1 MPARESCATLA
12 RIFGEIPMNRR
23 AWRTLLL
30 RLFVLLF
37 LAGSVPAQ
45 TGNRPIRI
53 AVDLRDA
60 TKYIFHATIEFP
72 VKAGALTLVYPKWIP
87 GDHAPTGPIVDLTG
101 LKFSAGGK
109 EIAWLRDDVDMYAF
123 HCDVPAGVET
133 LEVSLDYLSPNTVQS
148 MPENPAATSQL
159 AVLNWNLVLL
169 YPQGSK
175 SDDLTYE
182 ARLRLPAGW
191 KYGTALPIARDSAD
205 KIEFQPASLTTL
217 VDSPVIAGAY
227 LRTIELSKGQ
237 QPEHRIHIAADSAAA
252 NEATPEQVQHLR
264 QLVAETG
271 ALFGARHYRRYDFL
285 LSLTDNMH
293 SDGVEHHESSDNRVG
308 ERMLR
313 DPLVFETQMDL
324 LPHEYF
330 HSWNGKYRRPEGL
343 ATPDYQAPMKGDLLW
358 VYEGLT
364 EYYGTMLAARSGFW
378 TPEGLRETLA
388 SQAAYLNGRPG
399 RSWRNLQDTAIA
411 AQFLYGARQEGSSWR
426 RGVDYYEESTL
437 IWLEADT
444 IIRRETQGKKSL
456 DDFCKKFQGGQ
467 NTPPKVVPYTFE
479 DVVAAMQEIAPY
491 DWRAFFTERLNAHGP
506 GAPLGGLENGGWRL
520 VFSETMNEHQRAE
533 EVIGRATDVQF
544 SLGMIMH
551 DPGSENSDE
560 VGDVIA
566 GSPAAQAGI
575 VSGMRLVAVNSR
587 RWTPEILREVIRR
600 AKGGS
605 EPIELLVENEEY
617 FHTYRVDYHGGERYP
632 HLERN
637 GKADLLSEI
646 ARMKAPAVPAT
657 RD

>member
-1 MPARESCATLA
+1 
-12 RIFGEIPMNRR
+12 MNRR
-23 AWRTLLL
+23 TWCTLFLRLLL
-30 RLFVLLF
+30 MLFF
-37 LAGSVPAQ
+37 ASSVPAQ
-45 TGNRPIRI
+45 TGSKPIRI

-60 TKYIFHATIEFP
+60 TKYVFHATLEFP
-72 VKAGALTLVYPKWIP
+72 VKTGALTLVYPKWIP

-101 LKFSAGGK
+101 LKFRAGGK
-109 EIAWLRDDVDMYAF
+109 EIAWMRDDVDMYAF

-133 LEVSLDYLSPNTVQS
+133 LEISLDYLSPNTVQS
-148 MPENPAATSQL
+148 VTENPAATSQL

-169 YPQGSK
+169 YPPGSK

-191 KYGTALPIARDSAD
+191 KYGTALPIAKDSAGE
-205 KIEFQPASLTTL
+205 IEFQPVSLTML
-217 VDSPVIAGAY
+217 VDSPVITGAY

-252 NEATPEQVQHLR
+252 NEATPDQVQHLR

-293 SDGVEHHESSDNRVG
+293 SDGLEHHESSDNRVG

-324 LPHEYF
+324 LPHEFF
-330 HSWNGKYRRPEGL
+330 HSWNGKYRRPVGL

-388 SQAAYLNGRPG
+388 SQAAYLNERPG

-411 AQFLYGARQEGSSWR
+411 AQLLYGARQEGSSWR
-426 RGVDYYEESTL
+426 RPVDYYEESTL

-444 IIRRETQGKKSL
+444 IIRRETQGERSL
-456 DDFCKKFQGGQ
+456 DDFCKKFHGGQ
-467 NTPPKVVPYTFE
+467 NTLPKVAPYTFE
-479 DVVAAMQEIAPY
+479 DVVAAMQEITPY
-491 DWRAFFTERLNAHGP
+491 GWRVFFAERLNSHGP
-506 GAPLGGLENGGWRL
+506 GAPLGGLENSGWRL
-520 VFSETMNEHQRAE
+520 VFNETMNEHQRAE
-533 EVIGRATDVQF
+533 EVVGRATDVQF
-544 SLGMIMH
+544 SLGMIVH

-575 VSGMRLVAVNSR
+575 APGMRLIAVNGR
-587 RWTPEILREVIRR
+587 RWTPEILREAIRR
-600 AKGGS
+600 AKRGS

-617 FHTYRVDYHGGERYP
+617 FHNYRIDYHGGERYP

-646 ARMKAPAVPAT
+646 ARMKAPAVSAAK
-657 RD
+657 D

>member
-1 MPARESCATLA
+1 
-12 RIFGEIPMNRR
+12 MNRR
-23 AWRTLLL
+23 AWCALLL
-30 RLFVLLF
+30 QLFVLLF

-45 TGNRPIRI
+45 TGNKPIRI

-60 TKYIFHATIEFP
+60 TKYIFHATLEFP
-72 VKAGALTLVYPKWIP
+72 VKSGALTLVYPKWIP
-87 GDHAPTGPIVDLTG
+87 GDHAPTGPIQDLTG
-101 LKFSAGGK
+101 LKFHGGGK
-109 EIAWLRDDVDMYAF
+109 EIAWVRDDVDMYAF

-133 LEVSLDYLSPNTVQS
+133 LEVSLDYLSPNTAQS
-148 MPENPAATSQL
+148 AWQNSAATSQL

-169 YPQGSK
+169 YPQGSR

-182 ARLRLPAGW
+182 ASLRLPAGW

-205 KIEFQPASLTTL
+205 KIEFQAASLTTL
-217 VDSPVIAGAY
+217 VDSPVITGAH
-227 LRTIELSKGQ
+227 LRTIELSKGE

-313 DPLVFETQMDL
+313 DPMVFETQMDL
-324 LPHEYF
+324 LPHEFF

-343 ATPDYQAPMKGDLLW
+343 ATPDYQAPMKGALLW

-388 SQAAYLNGRPG
+388 WQAAYLNERPG

-411 AQFLYGARQEGSSWR
+411 AQVLYGARQEGSSWR

-444 IIRRETQGKKSL
+444 ILRGKTQGKRSL
-456 DDFCKKFQGGQ
+456 DDFCKKFHGGQ
-467 NTPPKVVPYTFE
+467 NTPPKVVPYTFD
-479 DVVAAMQEIAPY
+479 DVVAAMQETAPY
-491 DWRAFFTERLNAHGP
+491 DWRAFFTERLNSHGP
-506 GAPLGGLENGGWRL
+506 GAALGGLENSGWRL

-533 EVIGRATDVQF
+533 EIVGRMTDMQF
-544 SLGMIMH
+544 SLGIVVH
-551 DPGSENSDE
+551 DPGGENSDE
-560 VGDVIA
+560 VGDVIP

-575 VSGMRLVAVNSR
+575 ASGMKLVGVNGR
-587 RWTPEILREVIRR
+587 RWTPEILREAVRR
-600 AKGGS
+600 AKGGK
-605 EPIELLVENEEY
+605 EPMELLVENEEY
-617 FHTYRVDYHGGERYP
+617 FHNYRVDYHGGERYP

-637 GKADLLSEI
+637 GKPDLLSEI
-646 ARMKAPAVPAT
+646 ARMKAPAVSAAK
-657 RD
+657 D